1 MTDGVREQAP
11 LASDDFGVSAVRE
24 LIEFLSHTD
33 VTEIQIE
40 RGGAR
45 LHIKRGTIGLA
56 PAAPATI
63 APAATATNVAA
74 APSSVQAAAA
84 LEHDHL
90 LPGQSAVTAPMVG
103 TYYSS
108 PSPKEKPYVED
119 GDIIQAGDRVGIIEA
134 MKMMN
139 EIESEVSGRVLRVLV
154 KNAQPVEYGQVLMI
168 VEPI

>member
-24 LIEFLSHTD
+24 LIEFLSQTD

-45 LHIKRGTIGLA
+45 LHIKRGVIG
-56 PAAPATI
+56 I
-63 APAATATNVAA
+63 APSLPVSAAAVTALANTASAPSASLAAAT
-74 APSSVQAAAA
+74 
-84 LEHDHL
+84 LEGDHL

-119 GDIIQAGDRVGIIEA
+119 GDIIQVGDRDRKSV
-134 MKMMN
+134 
-139 EIESEVSGRVLRVLV
+139 V
-154 KNAQPVEYGQVLMI
+154 
-168 VEPI
+168 